1 MNDLPDVLR
10 IGTRGS
16 ALARW
21 QTEHVAA
28 CLQAA
33 RPGLR
38 VEIEIFSTRGDQV
51 LDTPLPQLGG
61 KGVFTEEL
69 EVALREG
76 RIDLA
81 AHSLKDLPTD
91 DAPGLCVGA
100 VLPRAQAGDVLV
112 SRSGWPLA
120 QLRPG
125 ATIGT
130 SSTRRAA
137 QLLYRYPHL
146 RIRDIRGNVDTR
158 LRKSFDPA
166 GPYDGVLFA
175 RAGLERLDLLGNV
188 AQELPFDLMLP
199 APGQGAI
206 AAQCRDETGIR
217 ELVAAIDHEATRT
230 AVTAERAFLAALG
243 GGCSAPVAA
252 YAEVQEG
259 VVRMAGRVTAPDG
272 HLQVDVSGEGP
283 ADEPAA
289 LGRRLA
295 ADALD
300 KGARNILV
308 EVRR

>member
-1 MNDLPDVLR
+1 MTDLPEVLR

-16 ALARW
+16 SLALW

-28 CLQAA
+28 SLAA
-33 RPGLR
+33 AWPGLR
-38 VEIEIFSTRGDQV
+38 VEVEVFSTRGDET
-51 LDTPLPQLGG
+51 LDTPLPLLGG
-61 KGVFTEEL
+61 KGAFTAEL
-69 EVALREG
+69 ERALLDG

-91 DAPGLCVGA
+91 ETAGLRIGA
-100 VLPRAQAGDVLV
+100 ILPRAQAGDVLV
-112 SRSGWPLA
+112 SRSGWPVARLG
-120 QLRPG
+120 PG

-137 QLLYRYPHL
+137 QLLHRYPHL
-146 RIRDIRGNVDTR
+146 HVRDIRGNVDTR
-158 LRKSFDPA
+158 LRKALDA
-166 GPYDGVLFA
+166 NGPYDGVLFA
-175 RAGLERLDLLGNV
+175 RAGLERLELLGSV

-206 AAQCRDETGIR
+206 AAQCRAEAGVST
-217 ELVAAIDHEATRT
+217 LLAAVDHEPTRA

-252 YAEVQEG
+252 YAEMRG
-259 VVRMAGRVTAPDG
+259 CALRMAGRVTAPDG
-272 HLQVDVSGEGP
+272 HLQVDVSGEG
-283 ADEPAA
+283 AAAEPET

-295 ADALD
+295 ADALTQ
-300 KGARNILV
+300 GARDVMV

>member
-1 MNDLPDVLR
+1 MIDLPEVLR

-16 ALARW
+16 SLARW

-28 CLQAA
+28 CLMAA
-33 RPGLR
+33 WPGLR
-38 VEIEIFSTRGDQV
+38 LEVVVFSTRGDET
-51 LDTPLPQLGG
+51 LDTPLPLLGG
-61 KGVFTEEL
+61 KGAFTAEL
-69 EVALREG
+69 ENALLDR

-91 DAPGLCVGA
+91 DAAGLCVGA
-100 VLPRAQAGDVLV
+100 ILPRAQAGDVLV
-112 SRSGWPLA
+112 SRNGGPLA
-120 QLRPG
+120 RLAPG

-137 QLLYRYPHL
+137 QLLHRYPHL
-146 RIRDIRGNVDTR
+146 HIRDIRGNVDTR
-158 LRKSFDPA
+158 LRKALDA
-166 GPYDGVLFA
+166 NGPYDGVLFA
-175 RAGLERLDLLGNV
+175 RAGLERLELLGSV

-206 AAQCRDETGIR
+206 AAQCRAEAGVCA
-217 ELVAAIDHEATRT
+217 LLSAIDHAPTRA

-252 YAEVQEG
+252 YAEMQDG
-259 VVRMAGRVTAPDG
+259 MVRMTGRVTAPNG
-272 HLQVDVSGEGP
+272 HMQVDVSGEGMADDP
-283 ADEPAA
+283 AV

-295 ADALD
+295 GDALNQ
-300 KGARNILV
+300 GARDVLV